1 MKKSTGFLVETVYF
15 YLICTVFY
23 IVIVGSIKI
32 MLTQICKKKWWKL
45 TGNNEKQAL
54 EVNATIN
61 HEKKKKN
68 TLNKADA

>member
-32 MLTQICKKKWWKL
+32 MLTQICKKNWWKL
-45 TGNNEKQAL
+45 TGNNKKQAL
-54 EVNATIN
+54 ELNTTIN
-61 HEKKKKN
+61 HGKKKEKY
-68 TLNKADA
+68 AE